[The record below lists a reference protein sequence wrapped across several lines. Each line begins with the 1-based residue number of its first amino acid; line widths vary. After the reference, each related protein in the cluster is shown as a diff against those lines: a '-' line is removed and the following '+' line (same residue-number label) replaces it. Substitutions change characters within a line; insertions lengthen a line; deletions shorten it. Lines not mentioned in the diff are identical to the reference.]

1 MNNLNYIGSSVF
13 IINMDFNY
21 KYMKKSE
28 ELKLNEMIKITN
40 GKGFQIKKPNENRE
54 LILPP
59 IK

>member
-13 IINMDFNY
+13 MINMDFNY
-21 KYMKKSE
+21 KFVKE
-28 ELKLNEMIKITN
+28 NEDNKLNDILKMAG
-40 GKGFQIKKPNENRE
+40 GKGNPIKKAIDVKE